1 MKMTF
6 SSQITAADTQTRT
19 ITGLIVP
26 FGSTGNTSAGK
37 VIFEPNSITIRAGK
51 TKLLADHDNRNV
63 LGSMISHEV
72 TDAGI
77 IASFKIANTT
87 AGNDALELAASGLK
101 DGLSVGVNVKA
112 SKPHDGVM
120 YVSQSD
126 LQEVSLVESA
136 AFESAAVYSVAASE
150 TDPEETETP
159 TNESEASMSEATPE
173 VEPEVVEASRTRVPV
188 AYTEVRSPIVDSGTY
203 LQHSIRATMGNE
215 ESALFVRA
223 ADAKTQKLYAA
234 NDSFTTN
241 PAFKPVQYV
250 SSVIDTSV
258 MTRPTI
264 DALGGARPLS
274 PSGMTISHPKITTN
288 ATIGTVAEGASTA
301 STQIVSSYVNA
312 TVVKLAGTQIMS
324 TELLDRSDPSFYT
337 AMMENCTRAY
347 AKASDAAVIAEI
359 VSGGTQADTQ
369 AATIAGIQAY
379 VAQAAPAVYAAA
391 GETATAFIAGTS
403 VWSLL
408 IGSLDTTGRSI
419 FNASQPMNANGQSSP
434 RGLRGD
440 VMGLDLWVDA
450 NMVATTIDD
459 SSFIV
464 TPSAIAI
471 YESPQLTLSVN
482 VVATGEISVLL
493 YGYFATKTLI
503 SGGLQRYNLT

>member
-6 SSQITAADTQTRT
+6 SSEITAADTETRT

-26 FGSTGNTSAGK
+26 FGATGNTSAGA
-37 VIFEPNSITIRAGK
+37 VVFEPGSISIRAGK
-51 TKLLADHDNRNV
+51 TKLFADHDNRQV
-63 LGSMISHEV
+63 LGSMISHEI
-72 TDAGI
+72 TTAGI
-77 IASFKIANTT
+77 MASFKIANTT

-101 DGLSVGVNVKA
+101 SGLSVGVDVKA
-112 SKPHDGVM
+112 SKPSDGVM

-150 TDPEETETP
+150 TDPEETP

-188 AYTEVRSPIVDSGTY
+188 AYTEARTPIIDSGTY
-203 LQHSIRATMGNE
+203 LQHTIRATMGND
-215 ESALFVRA
+215 ESALYVRA
-223 ADAKTQKLYAA
+223 ADAKAQRLYAA

-241 PAFKPVQYV
+241 PAFTPVQYV
-250 SSVIDTSV
+250 SQVIDTSV

-274 PSGMTISHPKITTN
+274 PSGMTIAHPKITTN

-324 TELLDRSDPSFYT
+324 TELLDRSDPSFFT

-359 VSGGTQADTQ
+359 VSGGTQASTQ

-391 GETATAFIAGTS
+391 GEVGNSFIAGTS

-419 FNASQPMNANGQSSP
+419 FNAAQPQNANGQSSP

-450 NMVATTIDD
+450 NMVSTTIDD
-459 SSFIV
+459 CAFIT

-493 YGYFATKTLI
+493 YGYFATKTLVA
-503 SGGLQRYNLT
+503 GGLQRFNLT

>member
-6 SSQITAADTQTRT
+6 SSEITAADTETRT

-26 FGSTGNTSAGK
+26 FGPTGNTSAGA
-37 VIFEPNSITIRAGK
+37 VVFEPGSITIRAGK
-51 TKLLADHDNRNV
+51 TKLFADHDNRQV
-63 LGSMISHEV
+63 LGSMISHEI
-72 TDAGI
+72 TTAGI
-77 IASFKIANTT
+77 MASFKIANTT

-101 DGLSVGVNVKA
+101 SGLSVGVDVKA
-112 SKPHDGVM
+112 SKPSDGVM

-150 TDPEETETP
+150 TDPEETP

-188 AYTEVRSPIVDSGTY
+188 AYTEARSPIFDSGTY
-203 LQHSIRATMGNE
+203 LQHTIKATMGND

-223 ADAKTQKLYAA
+223 ADAKAQRLYAA

-241 PAFKPVQYV
+241 PAFTPVQYV
-250 SSVIDTSV
+250 SQVIDTSV

-301 STQIVSSYVNA
+301 STQIVSAYVNA

-324 TELLDRSDPSFYT
+324 TELLDRSDPSFFT
-337 AMMENCTRAY
+337 AMMENVTRAY

-359 VSGGTQADTQ
+359 VSGGTQSSTQ

-379 VAQAAPAVYAAA
+379 VAQAAPAVYAGA
-391 GETATAFIAGTS
+391 GETADAFIAGTS
-403 VWSLL
+403 VWSAL
-408 IGSLDTTGRSI
+408 IGANDLDGRSI

-434 RGLRGD
+434 RGLRGN

-459 SSFIV
+459 CAFIT

-493 YGYFATKTLI
+493 YGYFATKTLV
-503 SGGLQRYNLT
+503 STGLQRFNLT